1 MRHEQVV
8 TVRRSDYRA
17 PAYLVERVVLE
28 FDLDPTRT
36 LVTATLRVRRN
47 PDGAGGPLVLDGDDL
62 ELLAVEINGGG
73 AAYEHAD
80 GVLRISDVE
89 AHFTLRIRNAI
100 CPQHNTELMGLFV
113 SNGNLF
119 TQCEAEGFRRITF
132 FPDRPDVMSTYEVV
146 LRADPDRYPVLLSNG
161 NLLAEGRLP
170 DGRHYARWDDPF
182 PKPSYLFAL
191 VAGNFV
197 CAQERLRTRSG
208 REVLLQVW
216 VEPGQVDKT
225 THAMRS
231 LKHALRWDE
240 QRFGLELDLDRFM
253 IVASNDFNMGA
264 MENKG
269 LNIFNAKYVLA
280 NPAVATDADYANI
293 EAVVG
298 HEYFHNWTGNRV
310 TCRDWFQLSLK
321 EGLTVFRDQEFS
333 ADMLGDGSS
342 RAVKRI
348 EDVRTLRAAQFPED
362 AGPMAHPVRPDTYQ
376 EIGNFYTATVYEKGA
391 EIVRMLQTLCGR
403 EGFRRGL
410 ELYLRRHDG
419 QAVTCD
425 DFVTAMAEA
434 NGRDLN
440 QFRRWY
446 AQAGTPRVAVSSIYD
461 PDAGTYEL
469 TLTQSCPPTPEQP
482 EKAPFHIPV
491 AIGLIGPDGN
501 DLALRLEGEPQ
512 AAATTRLVELT
523 EPVHSLRFVDVRCS
537 PVPSLL
543 RNFSAPV
550 VVDYRYSDAELA
562 FLAARDSDEFNRWEA
577 GQRLAVARLLAV
589 TDAVETG
596 QPLAIDAALIDVFRH
611 TLRDSHA
618 AANFKEQALQLPA
631 ESFLAEQRAMVD
643 PEAIRAAR
651 QYVRR
656 ELGARLQ
663 PQWQHAYDSHSTP
676 GEYSADPVAAGR
688 RGLRNLALCYLVD
701 SGDAAGLELARVQ
714 LEQATN
720 MTDRQAALAAI
731 VNSPA
736 TFKAATLLNLA
747 REWQHEP
754 LLMNKWFQ
762 LQATAIGQPNE
773 PPVLARVKVLLKHS
787 AFCLTNPN
795 NVYALVLGFCGH
807 NAGEFHRVDGSG
819 YAFWLD
825 MVLQLDKTNP
835 TVASR
840 IARALDRWRKFTPDR
855 QRLMRDALREVAAA
869 RHLSRDVREIVT
881 KALEN

>member
-1 MRHEQVV
+1 MAHHR
-8 TVRRSDYRA
+8 
-17 PAYLVERVVLE
+17 
-28 FDLDPTRT
+28 DPS
-36 LVTATLRVRRN
+36 LN
-47 PDGAGGPLVLDGDDL
+47 HG
-62 ELLAVEINGGG
+62 
-73 AAYEHAD
+73 
-80 GVLRISDVE
+80 
-89 AHFTLRIRNAI
+89 
-100 CPQHNTELMGLFV
+100 
-113 SNGNLF
+113 SNG
-119 TQCEAEGFRRITF
+119 
-132 FPDRPDVMSTYEVV
+132 
-146 LRADPDRYPVLLSNG
+146 
-161 NLLAEGRLP
+161 
-170 DGRHYARWDDPF
+170 
-182 PKPSYLFAL
+182 
-191 VAGNFV
+191 
-197 CAQERLRTRSG
+197 
-208 REVLLQVW
+208 
-216 VEPGQVDKT
+216 
-225 THAMRS
+225 
-231 LKHALRWDE
+231 
-240 QRFGLELDLDRFM
+240 
-253 IVASNDFNMGA
+253 
-264 MENKG
+264 
-269 LNIFNAKYVLA
+269 
-280 NPAVATDADYANI
+280 
-293 EAVVG
+293 
-298 HEYFHNWTGNRV
+298 
-310 TCRDWFQLSLK
+310 
-321 EGLTVFRDQEFS
+321 
-333 ADMLGDGSS
+333 
-342 RAVKRI
+342 
-348 EDVRTLRAAQFPED
+348 
-362 AGPMAHPVRPDTYQ
+362 
-376 EIGNFYTATVYEKGA
+376 IGNFYTATVYEKGA
-391 EIVRMLQTLCGR
+391 EVVRMLQTLCGR

-461 PDAGTYEL
+461 PDAGTYEM

-491 AIGLIGPDGN
+491 ALGLIDPDGN

-512 AAATTRLVELT
+512 AASTTRLVELT

-550 VVDYRYSDAELA
+550 VVDYRYSDQELA
-562 FLAARDSDEFNRWEA
+562 FLAARDSDDFNRWEA
-577 GQRLAVARLLAV
+577 GQRLAVARLLAA
-589 TDAVETG
+589 TDAVETE
-596 QPLAIDAALIDVFRH
+596 QPLAIDAALVDVFRH
-611 TLRDSHA
+611 TLQDSHA

-643 PEAIRAAR
+643 PEAIRTAR

-663 PQWQHAYDSHSTP
+663 PQWQHAYDNHTTP
-676 GEYSADPVAAGR
+676 GAYSADPVAAGR

-714 LEQATN
+714 LEQAAN

-736 TFKAATLLNLA
+736 PFKAATLLNLA

-773 PPVLARVKVLLKHS
+773 PPVLVRVKVLLKHS
-787 AFCLTNPN
+787 AFSLTNPN

-869 RHLSRDVREIVT
+869 KNLSRDVREIVT